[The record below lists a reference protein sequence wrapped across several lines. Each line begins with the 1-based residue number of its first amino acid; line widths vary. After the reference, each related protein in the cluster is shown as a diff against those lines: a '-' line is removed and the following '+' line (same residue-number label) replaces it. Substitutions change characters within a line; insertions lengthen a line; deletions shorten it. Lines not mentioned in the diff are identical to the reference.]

1 MSPVSEVITL
11 LRSALAGQPPP
22 RVPMALE
29 GERAA
34 FASSSGSAR
43 LVGVET
49 HRRWASDNSPSRSS
63 TGSRHQHA
71 PELQGLAL
79 KPPAFTK

>member
-1 MSPVSEVITL
+1 MSPFRTVTTL
-11 LRSALAGQPPP
+11 LRSALAATATECANGT
-22 RVPMALE
+22 
-29 GERAA
+29 GERAG

-49 HRRWASDNSPSRSS
+49 HPRWAGDNSPSRSS